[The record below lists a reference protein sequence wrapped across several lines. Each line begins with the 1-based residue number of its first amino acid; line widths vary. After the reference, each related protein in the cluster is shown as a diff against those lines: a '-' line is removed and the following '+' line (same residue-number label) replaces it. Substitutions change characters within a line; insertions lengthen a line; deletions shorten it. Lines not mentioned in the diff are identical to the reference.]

1 MEDNTLQPHKNKVH
15 KVLIHSY
22 SSFFFFFLIGVY
34 LDLVFNLKVF
44 ESKIVEPIGLVF
56 LILGTLLVFWAQKTS
71 RNLKKEGITKETF
84 ARGPYRF
91 NRSPTNLGLFF
102 LVLGFGLIAN
112 AFFVI
117 LFSFVSLIVA
127 KFIFLRKEEK
137 ILSEKYGAPYLEYK
151 QSVKF

>member
-1 MEDNTLQPHKNKVH
+1 MEENTPQHHRNRVH

-22 SSFFFFFLIGVY
+22 SSFFFFFIIGVY

-44 ESKIVEPIGLVF
+44 ESRLVEPMGFIF

-71 RNLKKEGITKETF
+71 RNFKKEGISKEDF

-117 LFSFVSLIVA
+117 LSSLISFIVA

-137 ILSEKYGAPYLEYK
+137 ILSEKYGDAYLKYK
-151 QSVKF
+151 KSVRF